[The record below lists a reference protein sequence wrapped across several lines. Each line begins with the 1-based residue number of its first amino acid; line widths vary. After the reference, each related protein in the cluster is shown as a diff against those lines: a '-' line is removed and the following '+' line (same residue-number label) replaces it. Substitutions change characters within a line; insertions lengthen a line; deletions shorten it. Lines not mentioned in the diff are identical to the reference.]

1 MDRLPKQDTFDECLF
16 FFLEA
21 GGGGGG
27 PRPRTK
33 DSSVL
38 GVYRGGPLFMETAS
52 CLKESGAR

>member
-1 MDRLPKQDTFDECLF
+1 M
-16 FFLEA
+16 

-27 PRPRTK
+27 GRGRRPHTK

-38 GVYRGGPLFMETAS
+38 GVYRGGPLLMETAS